1 MLISFI
7 AMGWEFWILTI
18 RDKYIAKTKFILL
31 AIDVPKEIEPNLKA
45 IEHIY
50 SQFAG
55 IYSNPNFIEKWFKGQ
70 VQLYISVELVSIGG
84 YIQFIVR
91 TPEKYRDLV
100 ESSFYAQY
108 PEAEITEVEDYTKDA
123 PDKFPND
130 KYEILG
136 SGIVFAK
143 PSPYPIKTYVAFE
156 HSLSQQLAD
165 PMAGLL
171 EIMSKIRQGEQLWIQ
186 LVLRPKEKSDWIDEA
201 KRIVNKIIGEK
212 VKTKGLLGPVG
223 DITKGT
229 YETITASLIEPM
241 AEERSQP
248 NQPKNW
254 IMQLTPGEKATV
266 EAIQL
271 KVTKKAYETKF
282 RYIYMAEKEMLNKG
296 LGINAVFGALNQ
308 FSAQDLNSFKPDRLT
323 FVKTNFILF
332 NKMRMRQRQR
342 RLMLNYKKRQP
353 GKGII
358 LNTEELASVFHFPTL
373 TVKAPLVKKIETKRG
388 EPPTGLPIEGV
399 GQAIK
404 PVTRVSQ
411 ESSLPTPVPTRT
423 EIPASPPTIEEMP
436 PAGPPKK
443 QPPPNLPFA

>member
-229 YETITASLIEPM
+229 YETITASLIEP
-241 AEERSQP
+241 
-248 NQPKNW
+248 
-254 IMQLTPGEKATV
+254 G
-266 EAIQL
+266 
-271 KVTKKAYETKF
+271 
-282 RYIYMAEKEMLNKG
+282 
-296 LGINAVFGALNQ
+296 
-308 FSAQDLNSFKPDRLT
+308 
-323 FVKTNFILF
+323 
-332 NKMRMRQRQR
+332 
-342 RLMLNYKKRQP
+342 
-353 GKGII
+353 
-358 LNTEELASVFHFPTL
+358 
-373 TVKAPLVKKIETKRG
+373 
-388 EPPTGLPIEGV
+388 
-399 GQAIK
+399 
-404 PVTRVSQ
+404 
-411 ESSLPTPVPTRT
+411 
-423 EIPASPPTIEEMP
+423 
-436 PAGPPKK
+436 
-443 QPPPNLPFA
+443 